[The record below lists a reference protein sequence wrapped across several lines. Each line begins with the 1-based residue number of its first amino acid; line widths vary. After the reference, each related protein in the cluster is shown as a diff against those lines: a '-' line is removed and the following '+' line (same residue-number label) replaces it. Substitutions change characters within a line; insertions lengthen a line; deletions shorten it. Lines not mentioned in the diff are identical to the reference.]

1 MNTQMPA
8 TLYEALQHRTGA
20 GLSFDTIQR
29 PNPWRRFADSAWQA
43 PATSFDFPGTC
54 PYNRLRLLLDSRVV
68 EVLKSSN
75 RIVVTLASLK
85 ALFIK
90 GLLKALPFS
99 GNVGAEDPG
108 IQ

>member
-1 MNTQMPA
+1 MTFW
-8 TLYEALQHRTGA
+8 E
-20 GLSFDTIQR
+20 
-29 PNPWRRFADSAWQA
+29 
-43 PATSFDFPGTC
+43 
-54 PYNRLRLLLDSRVV
+54 RLLLDSRVV
-68 EVLKSSN
+68 EVLRSSN
-75 RIVVTLASLK
+75 RMVVTLASLK